1 MRRCIDQPLFFII
14 WTLFIFF
21 HDPCRTWCKEQ
32 LAQGCLMECQS
43 LHHAY
48 LQTHTAVGLE
58 GAMEAGWAN
67 RARGSQR
74 NPGKN
79 RDTGKC
85 SVAEILRNV
94 SNRWLNKAPTLY
106 LNLLITCCTWPYTFY
121 PHQCQLYWKKK
132 YALNG
137 IIHLHSHSFQFVSTT
152 QYNAPSL

>member
-1 MRRCIDQPLFFII
+1 MHWPTVVFII

-21 HDPCRTWCKEQ
+21 HDPCWTWCKEQ
-32 LAQGCLMECQS
+32 LAQGCLMEYHS

-79 RDTGKC
+79 RDKEMLSRRDPHKFFPQMAQQSTHTLPQP
-85 SVAEILRNV
+85 ANYMLHLALHIL
-94 SNRWLNKAPTLY
+94 SPPMPTL
-106 LNLLITCCTWPYTFY
+106 LKGEICFKWNNTSPFSLLPICVNSAV
-121 PHQCQLYWKKK
+121 QCAHCL
-132 YALNG
+132 
-137 IIHLHSHSFQFVSTT
+137 
-152 QYNAPSL
+152 